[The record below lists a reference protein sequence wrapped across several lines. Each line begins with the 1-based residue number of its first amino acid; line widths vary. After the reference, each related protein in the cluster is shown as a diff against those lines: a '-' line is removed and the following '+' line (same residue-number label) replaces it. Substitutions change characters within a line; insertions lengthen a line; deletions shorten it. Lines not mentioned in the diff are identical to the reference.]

1 MEQAGSQVYYTMES
15 GRLCV
20 KKTDGQTVCQGYLEE
35 KEQWWQ

>member
-15 GRLCV
+15 GRMCV
-20 KKTDGQTVCQGYLEE
+20 KKTDGQTVCRGYLEE